1 METSRLEI
9 GCAAIKYLVPAG
21 HPAPLRIRD
30 RLDGILRRELP
41 RTLARVFDS
50 QFSDS
55 DPSIWII
62 QQLDIQAAVNAA
74 GEPEHITRALAT
86 QLGRSLNAA
95 LQEGDQNNVRH
106 FPNRAA
112 YLADRANNPAEIHSF
127 EASEMLVRVFGD
139 TALVT
144 GLSTID

>member
-9 GCAAIKYLVPAG
+9 NCANTRYLVPAQ

-62 QQLDIQAAVNAA
+62 QQLDIEAAVNAA
-74 GEPEHITRALAT
+74 GEAEHITRALAT

-95 LQEGDQNNVRH
+95 LAR
-106 FPNRAA
+106 RK
-112 YLADRANNPAEIHSF
+112 SK
-127 EASEMLVRVFGD
+127 
-139 TALVT
+139 
-144 GLSTID
+144 